1 MFRRSTL
8 GADDIIMRGL
18 ERERHGRYPDWK
30 AFTTDVLN
38 ASLRRELKIARFIP
52 KMRYAAAEMR
62 SEVLRAKVAT
72 GGLVTGRGGA
82 AVDVRGAKK
91 ELDEALHLAE
101 TGDFAGA
108 VEILSRVVLPTV
120 VREHPDDPLQQT
132 SALVLAKS
140 LLKLDRPGGGR
151 RGARRAFRGDATSR
165 PRCSRS
171 SRTRT

>member
-1 MFRRSTL
+1 M
-8 GADDIIMRGL
+8 
-18 ERERHGRYPDWK
+18 
-30 AFTTDVLN
+30 TDVLN

-72 GGLVTGRGGA
+72 GGLVTSRGGA
-82 AVDVRGAKK
+82 GVDVRGAKK

-108 VEILSRVVLPTV
+108 VQILSRVVLPTV

-140 LLKLDRPGGGR
+140 LLKLDRP
-151 RGARRAFRGDATSR
+151 AEAVAVLDALSAATDKPSEMFALLADAHLR
-165 PRCSRS
+165 IGNAALA
-171 SRTRT
+171 